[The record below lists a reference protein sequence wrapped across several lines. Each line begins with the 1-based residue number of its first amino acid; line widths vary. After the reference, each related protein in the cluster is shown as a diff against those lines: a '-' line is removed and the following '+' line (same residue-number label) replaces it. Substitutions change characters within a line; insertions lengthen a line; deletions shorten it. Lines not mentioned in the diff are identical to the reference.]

1 MSSILDALR
10 KVEAEKT
17 KEKVDLGEVEE
28 ILTEKDLL
36 VPEGI
41 EKERK
46 TRGVNRAVI
55 VLASVAAVALFGA
68 AGFFLYGKLTRGP
81 DVGVTGNRTQGSI
94 PARNLRLPAVEELPE
109 PISSSPASAAE
120 SQDPAPV
127 VAPAPE
133 SAALEPTIAEGNVS
147 ELPPS
152 PANPEASSVA
162 APAPAQRPSLK
173 INVLRPSSEQFPDA
187 LAVVNRRKVAV
198 GDSVD
203 GAKVLEIRAD
213 GILFEY
219 AGESFFVRF

>member
-41 EKERK
+41 KEERK

-81 DVGVTGNRTQGSI
+81 DAGVTGNRTEGSI
-94 PARNLRLPAVEELPE
+94 PAQNLRLPAVEEPLE
-109 PISSSPASAAE
+109 PISSSAAAE

-133 SAALEPTIAEGNVS
+133 STVREPTIAEGNVS
-147 ELPPS
+147 EPPPS
-152 PANPEASSVA
+152 PANPEATAVA
-162 APAPAQRPSLK
+162 KPVPAQKPALK
-173 INVLRPSSEQFPDA
+173 INVLRPSSEQFPEA
-187 LAVVNRRKVAV
+187 LAVVNRQKVAV

-203 GAKVLEIRAD
+203 GAKVLEMRAD